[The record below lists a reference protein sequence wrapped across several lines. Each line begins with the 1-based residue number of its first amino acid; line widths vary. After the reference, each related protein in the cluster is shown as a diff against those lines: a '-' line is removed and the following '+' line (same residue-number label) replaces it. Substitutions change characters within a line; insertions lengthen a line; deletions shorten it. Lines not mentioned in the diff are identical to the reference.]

1 VDRLTGV
8 MAKGVERRKLRLAG
22 AAGRL
27 DALSP
32 LAVLGRG
39 YAIARR
45 ADGSVVK
52 AAASVA
58 PGEPLELLLHEGSLQ
73 VEVKGEKA

>member
-1 VDRLTGV
+1 
-8 MAKGVERRKLRLAG
+8 GVERRKLRLAG

-52 AAASVA
+52 AASSVA
-58 PGEPLELLLHEGSLQ
+58 AGERLDLLLHEGSLQ
-73 VEVKGEKA
+73 VEVKEDGKA